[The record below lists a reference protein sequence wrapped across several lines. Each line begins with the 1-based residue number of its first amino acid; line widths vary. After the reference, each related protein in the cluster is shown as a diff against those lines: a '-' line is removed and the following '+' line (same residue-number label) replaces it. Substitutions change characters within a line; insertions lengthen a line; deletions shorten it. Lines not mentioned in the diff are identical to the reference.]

1 MDQNKPTFQRFWAQN
16 KSNLLI
22 GLIAS
27 LICCIIAGRMGL
39 LFPIWVWGL
48 IALVCW
54 CGRTGLL
61 YLNWK
66 RENTK

>member
-27 LICCIIAGRMGL
+27 LICCIVAGRMGL
-39 LFPIWVWGL
+39 
-48 IALVCW
+48 LVCW

>member
-16 KSNLLI
+16 KTNLLI
-22 GLIAS
+22 GLVIS
-27 LICCIIAGRMGL
+27 LVCCIIIGRMGL
-39 LFPIWVWGL
+39 LFPAWGWAIVAIL
-48 IALVCW
+48 CW
-54 CGRTGLL
+54 CGRTVLL